1 MLIGN
6 FQNISYHISEENF
19 FFPSH
24 PLFEEAQ
31 LPNKKID
38 IIASKINFFILF

>member
-1 MLIGN
+1 MVIDN
-6 FQNISYHISEENF
+6 FQNIFHHISEENF

-31 LPNKKID
+31 LPNKKSD
-38 IIASKINFFILF
+38 IIVSKINFFI